1 VEFSDG
7 ERRDLMLSVK
17 RTRRAAENRSA
28 RNQVCV
34 RFEPTQLRMKLNNG
48 LQLVPDLQG
57 GNDAASKSWFAA
69 VVCEFLLFP
78 R

>member
-1 VEFSDG
+1 MEFSDG

-17 RTRRAAENRSA
+17 RTRRAAA
-28 RNQVCV
+28 LWNQVRV
-34 RFEPTQLRMKLNNG
+34 RFEPTQLRMKLNNE